1 VKVWISREGGNDQ
14 AVDEERRV
22 EDACRKMALFALT
35 HCVSME
41 YMHTYSFSDVNGE
54 TRSREASK
62 GEREKEVVD
71 SWLVSPA
78 LFRREEEE
86 NPQRLQKKYHRD
98 ELSMYELPKKSKP
111 NPFFQPSVFRRA
123 PPFSK
128 IQLTSTLTLPSLPS
142 FLPFPSSFVSMVSTS
157 DLVILAMGGLLAVL
171 YLYKD
176 KILGPKVPSTST
188 STSAGA
194 AANGGGGGGSKLNA
208 NGTKKYQGDP
218 RDFVAKMK
226 DGVSF
231 FFSSDGLALCWCW
244 RVKGGGEEEERRR
257 EGEERGPKSDVARLE
272 EDRFLL
278 EESLKGDRILDREL
292 FPIMLRSREF
302 FPLERTEELF

>member
-1 VKVWISREGGNDQ
+1 MKVWISREGGNGH
-14 AVDEERRV
+14 AVDEERGV

-62 GEREKEVVD
+62 GERERD
-71 SWLVSPA
+71 RG
-78 LFRREEEE
+78 RRFLARFACSLSTRRRRKSSTT
-86 NPQRLQKKYHRD
+86 PKKNHRD
-98 ELSMYELPKKSKP
+98 KLSMYELQRKSKP

-157 DLVILAMGGLLAVL
+157 DLAILAMGGLLAVL

-188 STSAGA
+188 STLAGA

-231 FFSSDGLALCWCW
+231 CFLFVLMLEGQG
-244 RVKGGGEEEERRR
+244 RFEGRRGGRRR
-257 EGEERGPKSDVARLE
+257 GK
-272 EDRFLL
+272 
-278 EESLKGDRILDREL
+278 
-292 FPIMLRSREF
+292 RSQK
-302 FPLERTEELF
+302 